1 MKTIKVEPNQTV
13 YDLAVQH
20 YGTAEAV
27 SEILSNNPDLANDT
41 NALIELSIDTNSQSA
56 FRLDVA
62 VRPGFMLRIDE
73 TSGLRNES
81 IIKKI
86 TNDITTYETWNEQE
100 LSKKSSN
107 R

>member
-1 MKTIKVEPNQTV
+1 MKTIKVAPNQTI

-20 YGTAEAV
+20 YGNAEAV

-41 NALIELSIDTNSQSA
+41 NALKALGINVAVQSA

-62 VRPGFMLRIDE
+62 VRSGFMLRIDE
-73 TSGLRNES
+73 TSDLRNES

-86 TNDITTYETWNEQE
+86 TNDITTYKTWKEQE
-100 LSKKSSN
+100 L
-107 R
+107 